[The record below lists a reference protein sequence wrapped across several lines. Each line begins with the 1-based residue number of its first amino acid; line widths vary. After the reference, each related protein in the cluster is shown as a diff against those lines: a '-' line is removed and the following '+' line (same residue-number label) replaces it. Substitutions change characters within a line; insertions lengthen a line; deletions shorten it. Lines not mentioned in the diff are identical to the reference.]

1 MMKSVGVG
9 LLVSLQLVACGGGS
23 SKKGGS
29 TPQPTPTPTS
39 PTTSKPGDPAFIDE
53 TQPAAVDLQN
63 HMVFDRF
70 VSATAK
76 DSLTR
81 DFKRIER
88 FDLTSGTENDTVL
101 KDLMKVQDLSPGSM
115 STWLKDRV
123 RYMLNPDLSKY
134 RVGAIMAQTRSYEVT
149 NLPGS
154 DEEETRFMAA
164 AMMGTALYQF
174 GKDLK
179 KDYPEVNYLMLEVN
193 NSWVHLNNQRNGVM
207 QIGPALFN
215 PDFMPNSAVP
225 SAYANTAVRVETLYH
240 EARHADGNSE
250 AGSLGF
256 FHAACPAGAGV
267 ASEFVGKPACDTNAN
282 GPYTLGARILK
293 AYIAKCGNLCS
304 TKDKTVLEAFM
315 LDSLSRVVKQSGQLP
330 VLDATPEAGFEKV
343 DISTFSLIPTR

>member
-29 TPQPTPTPTS
+29 NPQPVPTPTTPGA
-39 PTTSKPGDPAFIDE
+39 KPGDPAFIDE
-53 TQPAAVDLQN
+53 AKPAAVDLQN
-63 HMVFDRF
+63 HMIFDRF

-76 DSLTR
+76 DSLSR
-81 DFKRIER
+81 DLKRIER
-88 FDLTSGTENDTVL
+88 FDLTTGTDNDTAL
-101 KDLMKVQDLSPGSM
+101 KDLMQVQDLSAGSM

-134 RVGAIMAQTRSYEVT
+134 RVGVIMAQSRSYEVT

-154 DEEETRFMAA
+154 DEEETRFVAA

-193 NSWVHLNNQRNGVM
+193 NNWVHLNNQRNGVM

-215 PDFMPNSAVP
+215 PDFMPNSSVP

-240 EARHADGNSE
+240 EARHADGNSQ
-250 AGSLGF
+250 ANSLGF
-256 FHAACPAGAGV
+256 FHAACPAAAGV
-267 ASEFVGKPACDTNAN
+267 PTEFVGKPACDTNAN
-282 GPYTLGARILK
+282 GPYTLGAKILK
-293 AYIAKCGNLCS
+293 AYIAKCGTLCS
-304 TKDKTVLEAFM
+304 AKDKTVLEAFM

-330 VLDATPEAGFEKV
+330 SLDATPEAGFEKV
-343 DISTFSLIPTR
+343 DISTFLLIPTR